1 MPTSVIPYIPE
12 TIVVHLGAPTASAA
26 NVTVPFTDYVK
37 NVVSSEIYPTGSR
50 GAGGKHAG
58 DHFPSPSTATIPS
71 ITQRGYNFVTRP
83 PLPSTRSTSKG
94 GTSMKTSPSSSM
106 KSSTGICGARALSSR
121 WRQSSATGSRPRA
134 RVSASGAHSILP
146 RAARTLF
153 RFCARITAILS
164 WSRTR
169 PSRSRHRPTPAH
181 PCAGAIRTRT

>member
-12 TIVVHLGAPTASAA
+12 TIVVHLGAPRQMS
-26 NVTVPFTDYVK
+26 PFPSPTMSK
-37 NVVSSEIYPTGSR
+37 TSSPAKSTPPGSPR
-50 GAGGKHAG
+50 RWRQTRWRS
-58 DHFPSPSTATIPS
+58 FPSPSTATIPS
-71 ITQRGYNFVTRP
+71 ITAAAATILTSRP

-153 RFCARITAILS
+153 RFCARTTAILS
-164 WSRTR
+164 WSQTR

-181 PCAGAIRTRT
+181 PCAGAIQMPT